1 MRRFASGW
9 FVFVLEWERLF
20 FFLQIRKTV
29 IGRSKQLFP
38 QHLDVNQMQAGLL
51 SGKYKRGSYQQSRD
65 NYLEGLVFLDS
76 DKSSGKDGES
86 TSAEPILV
94 QVRMVFGFLKIE
106 IKLQG
111 LLNCNRFRP
120 R

>member
-1 MRRFASGW
+1 M
-9 FVFVLEWERLF
+9 VCVCV
-20 FFLQIRKTV
+20 FFLNGSGYSFFVDSKTV

-76 DKSSGKDGES
+76 DKSNGKDGES

-94 QVRMVFGFLKIE
+94 QVRTVRIFI
-106 IKLQG
+106 
-111 LLNCNRFRP
+111 N
-120 R
+120 